1 MKKIKSVAVAGLLA
15 LGLAGFPD
23 QAYANCNCGPAVWQI
38 PPAIDR
44 TTTAVTGVD
53 TTLKTEIK
61 TAIINSVAKQTGAQ
75 QAMFDGLFEKLKAA
89 MLDMEAA
96 KASTA
101 SKRRLSSHAFNHC
114 SNRDVASAAA
124 SGMAASNKLRET
136 LNLVM
141 KEEGEGTKKSEEEAR
156 NGVRKVVMEGPLKDK
171 PSVGHDIFPADNL
184 LDEEEVRRARDT
196 ISLIADPYPNPKVT
210 EEKTL
215 SRVQALTEQRIKQ
228 ARLAISE
235 DTLNGLLS
243 DGAATLPA
251 DLLEE
256 YVKTAKA
263 DPALAEV
270 HKDANGKTSVAE
282 YYDILGRKARALNP
296 NWYQYLMDE
305 VSDEIGVLREIAQM
319 QAMELSIAVETR
331 DLLKRIAGLL
341 AVQTAIKTQETSNG
355 RINGAMFAPGIAPV
369 AGGGAE

>member
-1 MKKIKSVAVAGLLA
+1 MKKFKCVAAAGLLA
-15 LGLAGFPD
+15 LGLAGPD
-23 QAYANCNCGPAVWQI
+23 AAYGNCNCGPAVWQI

-44 TTTAVTGVD
+44 TTAAVTGVD
-53 TTLKTEIK
+53 TTLKTDIK
-61 TAIINSVAKQTGAQ
+61 GAIINSAEKMTAAQ
-75 QAMFDGLFEKLKAA
+75 KTMFDGLFEKLKSA
-89 MLDMEAA
+89 MLDIEAA
-96 KASTA
+96 KASAA
-101 SKRRLSSHAFNHC
+101 STRRLSSHGFNHC

-124 SGMAASNKLRET
+124 SGVAASGKLRET
-136 LNLVM
+136 LNNVA
-141 KEEGEGTKKSEEEAR
+141 KEEGEGTKQSEEEAR
-156 NGVRKVVMEGPLKDK
+156 NGVRKIITEGPLKDK
-171 PSVGHDIFPADNL
+171 PSVGHDLFPPDNL
-184 LDEEEVRRARDT
+184 LDEEEVRRAKDT

-215 SRVQALTEQRIKQ
+215 AGVQALTEQRIKQ

-235 DTLNGLLS
+235 DTLNGLLA

-263 DPALAEV
+263 DATLAEV
-270 HKDANGKTSVAE
+270 HKDASGKTSVAE

-305 VSDEIGVLREIAQM
+305 VSDEIGVLREMAQM
-319 QAMELSIAVETR
+319 QALQLSIAVETR

-341 AVQTAIKTQETSNG
+341 AVQASIKTQETSNA

-369 AGGGAE
+369 STGGGQ